1 MYIRPRKRRRS
12 NPWRVLFLLILIA
25 GALYAYTLIQ
35 RRQIENPF
43 TPTATPTRS
52 AYSYRD
58 EAEAQYIQGNLDG
71 AIQAYEQAIRLA
83 PDDVNLYVPLTRLL
97 VLKGRP
103 EEAVDWGEKGVD
115 VAPESAPAWAVLGL
129 AYDWAGRVPEAIE
142 ACLRA
147 VELDPAYA
155 EAYAYLAEAYT
166 DDGRVEKG
174 LEAAQKALELAPRNV
189 DAHRAYGYVLE
200 HLGNWSGA
208 IEAYQKA
215 LEVHPYLAHLYL
227 DIGRNYL
234 ALADTA
240 SALQAFQQAVELDP
254 KRPDAL
260 DQLGWTYFAIED
272 YELAQSYLEQAI
284 EADPNYAPAYGHL
297 ATTYWVRRNYE
308 SAIPNFEKAID
319 LAYQAARRK
328 AYGFSITVESA
339 QEPLPYPSPDVALE
353 GELVWGNEQRTRL
366 AATLEP
372 SIYLEGKEGA
382 GGRLSLD
389 VISGRYILSAH
400 GLPALPADQVYV
412 GWFHGLE
419 RLDGTPFSTGPLP
432 LAADGSVE
440 FEGTAEPVRGPRIEH
455 FYTLGLCYFY
465 MAQCERAYPLFDA
478 ALQIDPEEPNAL
490 EGIRLCQEAEGTPVP
505 TSTP

>member
-43 TPTATPTRS
+43 TPTPTPTRS
-52 AYSYRD
+52 AYFYRE
-58 EAEAQYIQGNLDG
+58 EAEALYIQGDLEG
-71 AIQAYEQAIRLA
+71 AIQAYEQAVRLA
-83 PDDVNLYVPLTRLL
+83 PDDVDLYVPLVRLL

-103 EEAVDWGEKGVD
+103 DEAVVWGERGVD

-129 AYDWAGRVPEAIE
+129 AYDWVGRVPDAIE

-147 VELDPAYA
+147 VELGPAYA

-166 DDGRVEKG
+166 DDRRVEKG
-174 LEAAQKALELAPRNV
+174 LEAAQKALELAPRSV
-189 DAHRAYGYVLE
+189 DAYRAYGYVLE

-208 IEAYQKA
+208 IEAYRKG

-240 SALQAFQQAVELDP
+240 SALEAFRRAVELDP
-254 KRPDAL
+254 NRADAL
-260 DQLGWTYFAIED
+260 DQLGWAYFAIQD

-284 EADPNYAPAYGHL
+284 EVDPNYAPAYGHL

-339 QEPLPYPSPDVALE
+339 QEPSLYPSPDVVLE
-353 GELVWGNEQRTRL
+353 GELAWGDERRTRL

-372 SIYLEGKEGA
+372 SVYLEGNEET
-382 GGRLSLD
+382 GGRVTLD
-389 VISGRYILSAH
+389 VLSGRYSLFVH
-400 GLPALPADQVYV
+400 GLPSLPADQVYV
-412 GWFHGLE
+412 GWFQGLE
-419 RLDGTPFSTGPLP
+419 ALDGTPFNTGPLP
-432 LAADGSVE
+432 VTADGGVE
-440 FEGTAEPVRGPRIEH
+440 FEGRAEPVRGPRIEH

-505 TSTP
+505 TPTP

>member
-25 GALYAYTLIQ
+25 GALYGYTLIQ

-43 TPTATPTRS
+43 VPTPTPTRS

-58 EAEAQYIQGNLDG
+58 EAETQYIQGDLDG

-103 EEAVDWGEKGVD
+103 DEAVDWGEKGVD

-129 AYDWAGRVPEAIE
+129 AYDWVGRVPEAIE

-174 LEAAQKALELAPRNV
+174 LEAAQKALELAPRSV

-215 LEVHPYLAHLYL
+215 LEVHPYLVHIYL

-240 SALQAFQQAVELDP
+240 SALQAFQRAVELDP

-260 DQLGWTYFAIED
+260 DQLGWTYFAIQD

-339 QEPLPYPSPDVALE
+339 QEPLLYPSPDVALE

-372 SIYLEGKEGA
+372 SIFLEGKERA

-389 VISGRYILSAH
+389 VVSGRYILSAH
-400 GLPALPADQVYV
+400 GLLALPADQVYV

-419 RLDGTPFSTGPLP
+419 RLDGTSFSTGPLP
-432 LAADGSVE
+432 LATDGSVE

-465 MAQCERAYPLFDA
+465 MARCEQAYPLFDA
-478 ALQIDPEEPNAL
+478 ALQIDPQEPNAL

-505 TSTP
+505 TPTP